1 MADIAESVSE
11 TIERGQ
17 ESSLNALVALAVAL
31 TATFMALCNVKAG
44 NIVQRMQQEQTSAVD
59 SWSYYQ
65 AKSTKQNIA
74 EAMADELAILRDTST
89 ALTPAQRALYDTRV
103 SEYHAKAKQY
113 EQEKGDIKTQ
123 AEGHQAEYDRL
134 GLHDDQLDVAEACLS
149 IAIALFGVTALTQK
163 RWLLGLAAAFAVL
176 GFTMGVA
183 GFAGLDLNP
192 DALAKLLS

>member
-17 ESSLNALVALAVAL
+17 ESTLNALVALAVAV

-44 NIVQRMQQEQTSAVD
+44 NIGQRMQQEQTSAVD

-74 EAMADELAILRDTST
+74 ESMADELAILRDTSA

-103 SEYHAKAKQY
+103 AEYQAKAKQY
-113 EQEKGDIKTQ
+113 EQEKQDIKAQ
-123 AEGHQAEYDRL
+123 AEGHQTEYDRL

-163 RWLLGLAAAFAVL
+163 RWLLGIAAVFTVL

-183 GFAGLDLNP
+183 GFAGLDLHP
-192 DALAKLLS
+192 DVLAKLLS

>member
-1 MADIAESVSE
+1 MSE
-11 TIERGQ
+11 TIERAQ
-17 ESSLNALVALAVAL
+17 ESSLNSLVALAVAL

-74 EAMADELAILRDTST
+74 EALADELAILRDTSN

-103 SEYHAKAKQY
+103 AEYHAKAKQY

-123 AEGHQAEYDRL
+123 AEGHQTEYDRL

-163 RWLLGLAAAFAVL
+163 RWLLGIAAAFAVL

-183 GFAGLDLNP
+183 GFAGLDLHP
-192 DALAKLLS
+192 DVLAKLLS

>member
-103 SEYHAKAKQY
+103 AEYHAKAKQY